1 MSVEEIPNALKEI
14 LEKDLIEKKIF
25 IVFINYEGLIR
36 IIFSLILIFIM
47 KSFNSSY
54 NFILK

>member
-25 IVFINYEGLIR
+25 IVFINY
-36 IIFSLILIFIM
+36 
-47 KSFNSSY
+47 
-54 NFILK
+54 